1 MITLLMR
8 SRVGILAVYTTELR
22 TILENGNSIS
32 LNDYPIFDENYR
44 SILNTNIIDYYYF
57 REIGFETVAQ
67 FNHYLNNKMNI
78 IMPYYNKIY
87 IATLKEINPLNNYN
101 LSEKYEKIYE
111 GTGNNTTNDTSNS
124 DSLNAFSDT
133 PQGNVSNNEIT
144 ELNYLSEATQ
154 NKANYKNLSTSNMKN
169 NAMENYIKN
178 TSGTQGIPESEMI
191 RKYIDSLLNVDEMVI
206 DELSDLFMKVW

>member
-1 MITLLMR
+1 MR
-8 SRVGILAVYTTELR
+8 LRVGILAVYTTELR

-44 SILNTNIIDYYYF
+44 SVLNTNIIDYYYF

-101 LSEKYEKIYE
+101 LTEKYEKIYE
-111 GTGNNTTNDTSNS
+111 GTGNNTTNDSSNS

-154 NKANYKNLSTSNMKN
+154 NKANYKNLSISDMKN
-169 NAMENYIKN
+169 NATENYIKN

-191 RKYIDSLLNVDEMVI
+191 RKYIDSLLNI
-206 DELSDLFMKVW
+206 DKMIIEELSDLFMKVW

>member
-1 MITLLMR
+1 M
-8 SRVGILAVYTTELR
+8 
-22 TILENGNSIS
+22 ENGNSIS

-44 SILNTNIIDYYYF
+44 SVLNTNIIDYYYF

-101 LSEKYEKIYE
+101 LTEKYEKIYE
-111 GTGNNTTNDTSNS
+111 GSGNNTTNDMSNS

-191 RKYIDSLLNVDEMVI
+191 KKYVDSLLNVDKMII

>member
-1 MITLLMR
+1 M
-8 SRVGILAVYTTELR
+8 
-22 TILENGNSIS
+22 ENGNSIS

-67 FNHYLNNKMNI
+67 FNHYLNNKMRI

-87 IATLKEINPLNNYN
+87 IATLKEIDPLNNYN
-101 LSEKYEKIYE
+101 LTEKYEKKYE
-111 GTGNNTTNDTSNS
+111 GSGNNTTNDTSNS

-154 NKANYKNLSTSNMKN
+154 NKANYMNLSTSNMKN

-191 RKYIDSLLNVDEMVI
+191 RKYVDSLLNVDKMII

>member
-1 MITLLMR
+1 M
-8 SRVGILAVYTTELR
+8 AVYTTELR
-22 TILENGNSIS
+22 TILENGNSLS
-32 LNDYPIFDENYR
+32 LNNYPIFDENYR
-44 SILNTNIIDYYYF
+44 PILNTNIIDYYYF

-101 LSEKYEKIYE
+101 LTEKYEKINE
-111 GTGNNTTNDTSNS
+111 ASGNNTTNDSSNS

-154 NKANYKNLSTSNMKN
+154 NKANYKNTSISNMKN
-169 NAMENYIKN
+169 NATENYIKN

-191 RKYIDSLLNVDEMVI
+191 RKYIDSLLNIDKLII

>member
-1 MITLLMR
+1 M
-8 SRVGILAVYTTELR
+8 
-22 TILENGNSIS
+22 ENGNSIS

-101 LSEKYEKIYE
+101 LTEKYEKIYE

-191 RKYIDSLLNVDEMVI
+191 KKYVDSLLNIDKMII

>member
-1 MITLLMR
+1 M
-8 SRVGILAVYTTELR
+8 
-22 TILENGNSIS
+22 ENGNSVS

-101 LSEKYEKIYE
+101 LTEKYEKIYE
-111 GTGNNTTNDTSNS
+111 GSGNNTTNDSSNS

-154 NKANYKNLSTSNMKN
+154 NKAIYKNLSTSNMKN
-169 NAMENYIKN
+169 NALENYIKN
-178 TSGTQGIPESEMI
+178 TTGTQGIPESEMI
-191 RKYIDSLLNVDEMVI
+191 RKYIDSLLNVDKMII

>member
-1 MITLLMR
+1 MAI
-8 SRVGILAVYTTELR
+8 YTTELR
-22 TILENGNSIS
+22 TILENGNSLS
-32 LNDYPIFDENYR
+32 LNNYPIFDENYR
-44 SILNTNIIDYYYF
+44 PILNTNIIDYYYF

-67 FNHYLNNKMNI
+67 FNHYLKNKMNI

-101 LSEKYEKIYE
+101 LTEKYEKINE
-111 GTGNNTTNDTSNS
+111 ASGNNTTNDSSNS

-154 NKANYKNLSTSNMKN
+154 NKANYKNTSISNMKN
-169 NAMENYIKN
+169 NVTENYIKN

-191 RKYIDSLLNVDEMVI
+191 RKYIDSLLNI
-206 DELSDLFMKVW
+206 DKMIIEELSDLFMKVW

>member
-1 MITLLMR
+1 M
-8 SRVGILAVYTTELR
+8 
-22 TILENGNSIS
+22 ENGNSIS

-57 REIGFETVAQ
+57 REIGFETVTQ

-101 LSEKYEKIYE
+101 LTEKYEKIYE
-111 GTGNNTTNDTSNS
+111 GSGNNTTNDSSNS

-169 NAMENYIKN
+169 NATENYIKN

-191 RKYIDSLLNVDEMVI
+191 RKYVDSLLNVDKMIIE
-206 DELSDLFMKVW
+206 ELSDLFMKVW

>member
-1 MITLLMR
+1 M
-8 SRVGILAVYTTELR
+8 
-22 TILENGNSIS
+22 ENGNSIS

-101 LSEKYEKIYE
+101 LTEKYEKIYE
-111 GTGNNTTNDTSNS
+111 GSGNNTTNDSSNS

-169 NAMENYIKN
+169 NATENYIKN

-191 RKYIDSLLNVDEMVI
+191 RKYIDSLLNVDKMII

>member
-1 MITLLMR
+1 
-8 SRVGILAVYTTELR
+8 
-22 TILENGNSIS
+22 LENGNSIS

-101 LSEKYEKIYE
+101 LTEKYEKIYE
-111 GTGNNTTNDTSNS
+111 GTGNNTTNDSSNS

-191 RKYIDSLLNVDEMVI
+191 KKYVDSLLNVDKMVI

>member
-1 MITLLMR
+1 
-8 SRVGILAVYTTELR
+8 VGILAVYTTELR

-44 SILNTNIIDYYYF
+44 SVLNTNIIDYYYF

-101 LSEKYEKIYE
+101 LTEKYEKKYE
-111 GTGNNTTNDTSNS
+111 GSGNNTTNDSSNS

-154 NKANYKNLSTSNMKN
+154 NKANYKNLSISNMKN
-169 NAMENYIKN
+169 NAKENYIKN

-191 RKYIDSLLNVDEMVI
+191 RKYIDSLLNI
-206 DELSDLFMKVW
+206 DKMIIEELSDLFMKVW

>member
-1 MITLLMR
+1 M
-8 SRVGILAVYTTELR
+8 AVYTTELR
-22 TILENGNSIS
+22 TILENGNTLS
-32 LNDYPIFDENYR
+32 LNNYPIFDENYR
-44 SILNTNIIDYYYF
+44 NVLNTNIIDYYYF

-101 LSEKYEKIYE
+101 LTEKYEKINE
-111 GTGNNTTNDTSNS
+111 ASGNNTTNDSSNS

-154 NKANYKNLSTSNMKN
+154 NKANYKNTSISNMKN
-169 NAMENYIKN
+169 NATENYIKN

-191 RKYIDSLLNVDEMVI
+191 RKYIDSLLNIDKLII

>member
-1 MITLLMR
+1 M
-8 SRVGILAVYTTELR
+8 GVYTTELR

-44 SILNTNIIDYYYF
+44 SVLNTNIIDYYYF

-101 LSEKYEKIYE
+101 LTEKYEKIYE
-111 GTGNNTTNDTSNS
+111 GSGNNTTNDTSNS

-169 NAMENYIKN
+169 NATENYIKN

-191 RKYIDSLLNVDEMVI
+191 RKYIDSLLNVDKMVI

>member
-1 MITLLMR
+1 M
-8 SRVGILAVYTTELR
+8 AVYTTELR
-22 TILENGNSIS
+22 TILENGNSLS
-32 LNDYPIFDENYR
+32 LNNYPIFDENYR
-44 SILNTNIIDYYYF
+44 NVLNTNIIDYYYF

-67 FNHYLNNKMNI
+67 FNHYLSTKMNI

-101 LSEKYEKIYE
+101 LTEKYEKINE
-111 GTGNNTTNDTSNS
+111 ASGNNTTNDSSNS

-154 NKANYKNLSTSNMKN
+154 NKANYKNLSISNMKN
-169 NAMENYIKN
+169 NATENYIKN

-191 RKYIDSLLNVDEMVI
+191 RKYIDSLLNIDKLII

>member
-1 MITLLMR
+1 M
-8 SRVGILAVYTTELR
+8 AVYTTELR
-22 TILENGNSIS
+22 TILENGNTLS
-32 LNDYPIFDENYR
+32 LNNYPIFDENYR
-44 SILNTNIIDYYYF
+44 NVLNTNIIDYYYF
-57 REIGFETVAQ
+57 SEIGFETVAQ

-101 LSEKYEKIYE
+101 LTEKYEKINE
-111 GTGNNTTNDTSNS
+111 ASGNNTTNDSSNS

-154 NKANYKNLSTSNMKN
+154 NKANYKNTSISNMKN
-169 NAMENYIKN
+169 NATENYIKN

-191 RKYIDSLLNVDEMVI
+191 RKYIDSLLNIDKLII

>member
-1 MITLLMR
+1 M
-8 SRVGILAVYTTELR
+8 
-22 TILENGNSIS
+22 ENGNSIS

-67 FNHYLNNKMNI
+67 FNHYLKNKMNI

-87 IATLKEINPLNNYN
+87 IASLKEINPLNNYN
-101 LSEKYEKIYE
+101 LTEKYEKIYE

-154 NKANYKNLSTSNMKN
+154 NKASYKNLSTSNMKN
-169 NAMENYIKN
+169 NVLENYIKN
-178 TSGTQGIPESEMI
+178 TTGIQGIPESEMI
-191 RKYIDSLLNVDEMVI
+191 RKYVDSLLNVDKMII

>member
-1 MITLLMR
+1 M
-8 SRVGILAVYTTELR
+8 AVYTTELR

-44 SILNTNIIDYYYF
+44 SVLNTNIIDYYYF

-101 LSEKYEKIYE
+101 LTEKYEKIYE

-169 NAMENYIKN
+169 NATENYIKN

-191 RKYIDSLLNVDEMVI
+191 RKYVDSLLNVDKMIIE
-206 DELSDLFMKVW
+206 ELSDLFMKVW

>member
-1 MITLLMR
+1 ME
-8 SRVGILAVYTTELR
+8 ILAVYTTELR

-32 LNDYPIFDENYR
+32 LNNYPIFDENYR
-44 SILNTNIIDYYYF
+44 NVLNTNIIDYYYF

-101 LSEKYEKIYE
+101 LTEKYEKKYE
-111 GTGNNTTNDTSNS
+111 GSGNNTTNDSSNS

-154 NKANYKNLSTSNMKN
+154 NKANYKNLSISDMKN
-169 NAMENYIKN
+169 NAKENYIKN

-191 RKYIDSLLNVDEMVI
+191 RKYIDSLLNI
-206 DELSDLFMKVW
+206 DKMIIEELSDLFMKVW

>member
-1 MITLLMR
+1 M
-8 SRVGILAVYTTELR
+8 AVYTTELR
-22 TILENGNSIS
+22 TILENGNSLS
-32 LNDYPIFDENYR
+32 LNNYPIFDENYR
-44 SILNTNIIDYYYF
+44 NVLNTNIIDYYYF

-101 LSEKYEKIYE
+101 LTEKYEKINE
-111 GTGNNTTNDTSNS
+111 ASGNNTTNDSSNS

-154 NKANYKNLSTSNMKN
+154 NKANYKNTSVSNMKN
-169 NAMENYIKN
+169 NATENYIKN

-191 RKYIDSLLNVDEMVI
+191 RKYIDSLLNVDKMII

>member
-1 MITLLMR
+1 M
-8 SRVGILAVYTTELR
+8 AVYTTELR

-32 LNDYPIFDENYR
+32 LNNYPIFDENYR
-44 SILNTNIIDYYYF
+44 NVLNTNIIDYYYF

-67 FNHYLNNKMNI
+67 FNHYLSNKMNI

-87 IATLKEINPLNNYN
+87 IASLKEINPLNNYN
-101 LSEKYEKIYE
+101 TSEKHQKINE
-111 GTGNNTTNDTSNS
+111 ASGNNITNESSNS

-133 PQGNVSNNEIT
+133 PQGNVSNNEIS

-154 NKANYKNLSTSNMKN
+154 NKANYKNLSTSNIKN
-169 NAMENYIKN
+169 NETENYIKSV
-178 TSGTQGIPESEMI
+178 SGTLWVPESEMI
-191 RKYIDSLLNVDEMVI
+191 RKYIDSLLNIDKLII

>member
-1 MITLLMR
+1 M
-8 SRVGILAVYTTELR
+8 AVYTTELR

-101 LSEKYEKIYE
+101 LTEKYEKIYE
-111 GTGNNTTNDTSNS
+111 GSGNNTTNDSSNS

-133 PQGNVSNNEIT
+133 PQGNVSNNEIK

-154 NKANYKNLSTSNMKN
+154 NKANYKNLSISNMKN
-169 NAMENYIKN
+169 NATENYIKN

-191 RKYIDSLLNVDEMVI
+191 RKYVDSLLNVDKMII

>member
-1 MITLLMR
+1 M
-8 SRVGILAVYTTELR
+8 AVYTTELR

-101 LSEKYEKIYE
+101 LTEKYEKKYE
-111 GTGNNTTNDTSNS
+111 GSGNNTTNDTSNS

-191 RKYIDSLLNVDEMVI
+191 KKYVDSLLNVDKMII

>member
-1 MITLLMR
+1 M
-8 SRVGILAVYTTELR
+8 
-22 TILENGNSIS
+22 ENGNSIS

-101 LSEKYEKIYE
+101 LTEKYEKIYE
-111 GTGNNTTNDTSNS
+111 GSGNNTTNDSSNS

-169 NAMENYIKN
+169 NATENYIKN
-178 TSGTQGIPESEMI
+178 TSGTQGIPESEMV
-191 RKYIDSLLNVDEMVI
+191 RKYIDSLLNVDKMVI

>member
-1 MITLLMR
+1 M
-8 SRVGILAVYTTELR
+8 AVYTTELR

-44 SILNTNIIDYYYF
+44 NVLNTNIIDYYYF

-101 LSEKYEKIYE
+101 LTEKYEKIYE

-191 RKYIDSLLNVDEMVI
+191 RKYVDSLLNVDKMI
-206 DELSDLFMKVW
+206 INELSDLFMKVW

>member
-1 MITLLMR
+1 M
-8 SRVGILAVYTTELR
+8 
-22 TILENGNSIS
+22 ENGNSIS

-101 LSEKYEKIYE
+101 LTEKYEKIYE
-111 GTGNNTTNDTSNS
+111 GTGNNTTNDSSNS

-191 RKYIDSLLNVDEMVI
+191 KKYVDSLLNVDKMVI

>member
-1 MITLLMR
+1 
-8 SRVGILAVYTTELR
+8 
-22 TILENGNSIS
+22 
-32 LNDYPIFDENYR
+32 
-44 SILNTNIIDYYYF
+44 
-57 REIGFETVAQ
+57 
-67 FNHYLNNKMNI
+67 
-78 IMPYYNKIY
+78 MPYYNKIY
-87 IATLKEINPLNNYN
+87 IATLKEINPLNNYK
-101 LSEKYEKIYE
+101 LTEKYEKIYE
-111 GTGNNTTNDTSNS
+111 GSGNNTTNDTSNS

-178 TSGTQGIPESEMI
+178 TSGTQGIPESEMV
-191 RKYIDSLLNVDEMVI
+191 RKYIDSLLNVDKMII

>member
-1 MITLLMR
+1 M
-8 SRVGILAVYTTELR
+8 
-22 TILENGNSIS
+22 ENGNSIS

-87 IATLKEINPLNNYN
+87 IATLKEIDPLNNYN
-101 LSEKYEKIYE
+101 LTEKYEKIYE
-111 GTGNNTTNDTSNS
+111 GSGNNTTNDTSNS

-191 RKYIDSLLNVDEMVI
+191 KKYVDSLLNVDKMII

>member
-1 MITLLMR
+1 M
-8 SRVGILAVYTTELR
+8 AVYTTELR

-87 IATLKEINPLNNYN
+87 IATLKEIDPLNNYN
-101 LSEKYEKIYE
+101 LTEKYEKIYE

-144 ELNYLSEATQ
+144 ELNYLSEVTQ

-169 NAMENYIKN
+169 NATENYIKN

-191 RKYIDSLLNVDEMVI
+191 KKYVDSLLNVDKMVI

>member
-1 MITLLMR
+1 M
-8 SRVGILAVYTTELR
+8 
-22 TILENGNSIS
+22 ENGNSIS

-101 LSEKYEKIYE
+101 LTEKYEKIYE
-111 GTGNNTTNDTSNS
+111 GSGNNTTNDTSNS

-144 ELNYLSEATQ
+144 KLNYLSEATQ

-169 NAMENYIKN
+169 KAMENYIKN

-191 RKYIDSLLNVDEMVI
+191 RKYIDSLLNVDKMIIE
-206 DELSDLFMKVW
+206 ELSDLFMKVW

>member
-1 MITLLMR
+1 M
-8 SRVGILAVYTTELR
+8 
-22 TILENGNSIS
+22 ENGNSIS
-32 LNDYPIFDENYR
+32 LNDYPIFDEKYR
-44 SILNTNIIDYYYF
+44 SVLNTNIIDYYYF

-87 IATLKEINPLNNYN
+87 IATLKEIDPLNNYN
-101 LSEKYEKIYE
+101 LTEKYEKIYE

-169 NAMENYIKN
+169 NATENYIKN

-191 RKYIDSLLNVDEMVI
+191 KKYVDSLLNVDKMVI

>member
-1 MITLLMR
+1 M
-8 SRVGILAVYTTELR
+8 AVYTTELR
-22 TILENGNSIS
+22 TILENGNTLS
-32 LNDYPIFDENYR
+32 LNNYPIFDENYR
-44 SILNTNIIDYYYF
+44 NVLNTNIIDYYYF

-101 LSEKYEKIYE
+101 LTEKYEKINE
-111 GTGNNTTNDTSNS
+111 ASGNNTTNDSSNS

-154 NKANYKNLSTSNMKN
+154 NKANYKNTSISNMKN
-169 NAMENYIKN
+169 NATENYIKN

-191 RKYIDSLLNVDEMVI
+191 KKYVDSLLNVDKMII
-206 DELSDLFMKVW
+206 DDLSDLFMKVW

>member
-1 MITLLMR
+1 
-8 SRVGILAVYTTELR
+8 VGKLAVYTTELR
-22 TILENGNSIS
+22 TILENGNSLS
-32 LNDYPIFDENYR
+32 LNNYPIFDENYR
-44 SILNTNIIDYYYF
+44 NVLNTNIIDYYYF

-101 LSEKYEKIYE
+101 LTEKYEKINE
-111 GTGNNTTNDTSNS
+111 ASGNNTTNDSSNS

-154 NKANYKNLSTSNMKN
+154 NKANYKNTSVSNMKN
-169 NAMENYIKN
+169 NATENYIKN

-191 RKYIDSLLNVDEMVI
+191 RKYIDSLLNVDKMII

>member
-1 MITLLMR
+1 M
-8 SRVGILAVYTTELR
+8 AVYTTELR

-44 SILNTNIIDYYYF
+44 SVLNTNIIDYYYF

-101 LSEKYEKIYE
+101 LTEKYEKKYE
-111 GTGNNTTNDTSNS
+111 GSGNNTTNDSSNS

-154 NKANYKNLSTSNMKN
+154 NKANYKNLSISNMKN
-169 NAMENYIKN
+169 NAKENYIKN

-191 RKYIDSLLNVDEMVI
+191 RKYIDSLLNI
-206 DELSDLFMKVW
+206 DKMIIEELSDLFMKVW